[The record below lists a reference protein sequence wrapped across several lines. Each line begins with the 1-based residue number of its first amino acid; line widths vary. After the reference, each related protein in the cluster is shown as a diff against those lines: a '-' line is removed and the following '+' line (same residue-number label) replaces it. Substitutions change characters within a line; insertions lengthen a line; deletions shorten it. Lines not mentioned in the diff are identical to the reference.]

1 MKFYKM
7 WKSKGKD
14 ETMKNKKLRQLGKI
28 CAVSLALVMPLT
40 DALPYVTVATYA
52 EGEDQSGST
61 GGDTNPEDA
70 NTGGDTTPEDDNDGG
85 NTDPEGGNT
94 GGDTEPSK
102 DKLVIECAKEL
113 KREEQTTAYAKYMNT
128 DASKAG
134 KLTWESGDTS
144 IITVEGG
151 DNGTATLHAIKVG
164 TAKITVKLTGT
175 IDGNEYPIAEE
186 TFDVEVPQESTEVSL
201 LVENQNGKDE
211 DKGVD
216 VTEVKL
222 TAGNLQS
229 DATGK
234 VEFYVDGKLEGELA
248 KEVNKEE
255 VDYTYTAS
263 EKLKG
268 EHTFKVFYSGD
279 KNYVDSEK
287 EETKSYKQGTSMS
300 LSVHEDKGEDI
311 KSVVAVVSGLPS
323 DATGDITFC
332 VKKNDTVVKSESVDA
347 GQLIWTYTD
356 EDVLKGNYTFSAEY
370 SGNEEYVGCSKDDVE
385 VGPYRQNQKVNFE
398 ETTSEYKSE
407 IDSKNEPG
415 PIVGNLEN
423 GSYSKSIEY
432 KDDSLMIGDKTYD
445 IEKKNEKE
453 GKWEKV
459 TDKVSVEN
467 DKFTA
472 TEGGYYRVRVT
483 VGNKEPY
490 IKASSGYLYIYV
502 QDKIDLSKLTD
513 VKNATLKLDD
523 KVYDGTTKVTGT
535 YKVSLKEVKDVF
547 NIWTETTKTT
557 EIKDKDYVIFTVQ
570 GTVDVVNVKFGDDGK
585 VSSYDNQ
592 KIKITSA
599 TMETIEAASEQPTLK
614 DVDSEK
620 GVTPEETASL
630 TINRRPVTLGTNPVT
645 VTNTSTETTKAIVKA
660 FAKKEK
666 NIVKDDSDGN
676 DVGFVGEKEDKE
688 KLLNG
693 IGVTVDEDF
702 YYEADTVKG
711 EIKVKPDLTDLEG
724 DYKNYEL
731 NSASDEKLGKL
742 TVHNMEINDK
752 YLYDN
757 VNFTST
763 VQNQIYLVNNEK
775 EKTIYLGAGDLS
787 ATVNDNKFFNKVMFA
802 ENKEVAEKAEGSATY
817 TEDKIKYNESG
828 KRTVY
833 VYLTNDGKIC
843 SQSLAITYYVDVE
856 APTVSFTST
865 KGNSNNNEEKD
876 GISRFLST
884 ITFGIYGNNL
894 DNKADLSATVNDQP
908 DSNASG
914 IKKCSYTVISTD
926 EKEEIK
932 AADIKENYEKGK
944 IKFTEVENFKEGES
958 FNIPID
964 AKEGNYVALVYA
976 EDQVGNATIYASNG
990 IMVDVEKPSIYITLD
1005 DDSTINTEVPYTGD
1019 VNYKVTLND
1028 FNEETVNDD
1037 TVISGI
1043 KNYRVEESYINSE
1056 GKKEILETVDE
1067 TIAKSGEYYTKA
1079 DLKKLA
1085 KTYENTI
1092 SQESNNITITVTAT
1106 DQAGNKELISQ
1117 NLMIDKTAPVVETS
1131 ISSEASAKNG
1141 YYYNQDVTMTL
1152 KVTEK
1157 NFFTDKD
1164 HLTFDVVKNDGQ
1176 EGNGTYT
1183 GISLAEL
1190 KDNGIISNYEI
1201 YDDQDGL
1208 ADKTYTEGAKTYT
1221 NERVNTIV
1229 LSLNQDAEYT
1239 ITPHVT
1245 DLGGLSN
1252 EEADSDTKQHF
1263 VVDKTAPV
1271 ISVEYSPIEP
1281 GYSED
1286 SRAYTQE
1293 NVTAKITINE
1303 VNFYTSEK
1311 TFVTS
1316 DEMEQMNFAETRKVA
1331 LDGSV
1336 TSLVDQYKEAAENAD
1351 WSANGYVRTSSPIT
1365 FEEDANYIFG
1375 FTYTDLA
1382 GNVAVYDPSYFTV
1395 DDTAP
1400 TGEVTVDERK
1410 WASFLEKITF
1420 GIFKNTK
1427 YNVSMTSEDEIAGV
1441 KKTEYYKAYSEKT
1454 LEELENYENW
1464 EEYLDV
1470 FSVSPNEQFV
1480 IYEKI
1485 TDKADNV
1492 TYVSS
1497 DGVIADDT
1505 KPVINI
1511 SNKSTSRNGVF
1522 GGDVTLNIDVA
1533 DPEEGATYSGLE
1545 KVWYEVYSTGNMVNN
1560 KEEVLLDNSENKVK
1574 SNQTWNGDI
1583 VIPASQFNSNDVKV
1597 QAHAIDF
1604 SGNQYDSEVVEL
1616 KIDTTAPVASISFD
1630 NNNPLNGKYYNS
1642 TRTATITVKDRNFN
1656 PDEVS
1661 LNITNTHGTSA
1672 VVSGWSVDSSGT
1684 SDENVNTCT
1693 VAFTEDG
1700 DYTLNFSCV
1709 DLPGNQSNTITVD
1722 EFTID
1727 KTVPTI
1733 SVAFDNN
1740 SASNGK
1746 YYNAPRTATI
1756 TIVEHNF
1763 NGSDVQTAINAS
1775 LQASGITAPG
1785 VNGWTSTG
1793 DTNTAT
1799 VYFGTDGDYSFT
1811 VNYTDLAG
1819 NAATVATVD
1828 SFTIDQTKPEIEI
1841 FDIENKSAN
1850 NGTVAPGVKYSD
1862 VNYNSNGVELTITG
1876 CEHDKKVIDGTH
1888 TSIANGQSIKM
1899 ADFAHTED
1907 VDDIYTMHAKVTD
1920 MAGNST
1926 EKEVIFSVNRFGS
1939 TYYFGDDTKEFLNDY
1954 YHNQEEDLTVVEI
1967 NVDEIEVNGISAGHD
1982 GELSELK
1989 KGTDYEV
1996 KAGGNEASWK
2006 QYTYTINKE
2015 NFEKEGQYNITIDST
2030 DKATNKVNNKIKNA
2044 NIEFVID
2051 KTAPSVVVNGVENGK
2066 QYRSDS
2072 RDVDIAVSD
2081 NVAMGDMDVY
2091 VDDMDKAAKSYKSK
2105 ELVKKNGKVTYT
2117 LGSSDNWQNIQ
2128 VSVTDAAGNKAETEL
2143 CKVLVTSNVI
2153 VQFYRNTMA
2162 VVVTLVVLV
2171 GIALIIL
2178 LLAKR
2183 RRDEASEQ

>member
-1 MKFYKM
+1 
-7 WKSKGKD
+7 
-14 ETMKNKKLRQLGKI
+14 MKNKKLRQLGKI

-52 EGEDQSGST
+52 EGEEDQNSGGNSEGST
-61 GGDTNPEDA
+61 EPGG
-70 NTGGDTTPEDDNDGG
+70 GNDGG
-85 NTDPEGGNT
+85 EGT
-94 GGDTEPSK
+94 GGEGSIEVVPEIRECPDDFAYGESITVYPYIKDTETQMDAADVTWSASG
-102 DKLVIECAKEL
+102 VITIEKNSDGSATVKATKAGTGKITLIYKEL
-113 KREEQTTAYAKYMNT
+113 EKCTVSN
-128 DASKAG
+128 D
-134 KLTWESGDTS
+134 
-144 IITVEGG
+144 ITVNKAQPGLEFKIDKTEGT
-151 DNGTATLHAIKVG
+151 DVS
-164 TAKITVKLTGT
+164 TVKLTADQLPT
-175 IDGNEYPIAEE
+175 DP
-186 TFDVEVPQESTEVSL
+186 
-201 LVENQNGKDE
+201 
-211 DKGVD
+211 
-216 VTEVKL
+216 
-222 TAGNLQS
+222 
-229 DATGK
+229 TGK
-234 VEFYVDGKLEGELA
+234 VKFYVKKGEQPYKTYGDPVDVVKDEEKGIASIEYNQDGYLKGSYSFYAEYLEDDYYS
-248 KEVNKEE
+248 KIDSEE
-255 VDYTYTAS
+255 VTCKYKQSISSMILSVDPTKGNDTPSVLLKVTGLPEDTVGEIITFKNGEEILGTGIIEKNEANEVIATYEYKMESEKLYGQYDFNAYYPENDNYIECSSSVGGTYTKSQKVVFSEENSKETPVVVNLEDKSCKQQIIYDYTSVIKGNKTYKVYKQEKNGTSKWNPVSDEKVASVSDDIFTAS
-263 EKLKG
+263 ESG
-268 EHTFKVFYSGD
+268 FYKVQVSVEKD
-279 KNYVDSEK
+279 NY
-287 EETKSYKQGTSMS
+287 YK
-300 LSVHEDKGEDI
+300 
-311 KSVVAVVSGLPS
+311 
-323 DATGDITFC
+323 
-332 VKKNDTVVKSESVDA
+332 
-347 GQLIWTYTD
+347 
-356 EDVLKGNYTFSAEY
+356 
-370 SGNEEYVGCSKDDVE
+370 
-385 VGPYRQNQKVNFE
+385 
-398 ETTSEYKSE
+398 ETTS
-407 IDSKNEPG
+407 
-415 PIVGNLEN
+415 
-423 GSYSKSIEY
+423 
-432 KDDSLMIGDKTYD
+432 DDY
-445 IEKKNEKE
+445 
-453 GKWEKV
+453 
-459 TDKVSVEN
+459 
-467 DKFTA
+467 F
-472 TEGGYYRVRVT
+472 
-483 VGNKEPY
+483 
-490 IKASSGYLYIYV
+490 YIYV
-502 QDKIDLSKLTD
+502 QDKIDLSKLTS
-513 VKNATLKLDD
+513 VKGAELTLDE
-523 KVYDGTTKVTGT
+523 KVYDGTNAVTGT
-535 YKVSLKEVKDVF
+535 YTVPLDKVKDIF
-547 NIWTETTKTT
+547 NIWTGTTTGDTVVFKVEGTT
-557 EIKDKDYVIFTVQ
+557 
-570 GTVDVVNVKFGDDGK
+570 DVTDVCYKENN
-585 VSSYDNQ
+585 VSSYE
-592 KIKITSA
+592 KRKITITSV
-599 TMETIEAASEQPTLK
+599 TSTTIVDRTTTTTIDVTKEIPVDVAK
-614 DVDSEK
+614 D
-620 GVTPEETASL
+620 GVTPNAEAPL
-630 TINRRPVTLGTNPVT
+630 KIDPRPVTIRTNPVE
-645 VTNTSTETTKAIVKA
+645 VTNTSDKTTKELVEEEGE
-660 FAKKEK
+660 KEK
-666 NIVKDDSDGN
+666 EEGKEIVKDVSGGDN
-676 DVGFVGEKEDKE
+676 VGFVTTEEVKKED
-688 KLLNG
+688 LLNG
-693 IGVTVDEDF
+693 IGITVDEDF
-702 YYEADTVKG
+702 YYEEDNGKIRVR
-711 EIKVKPDLTDLEG
+711 PDFDNLKDELKD
-724 DYKNYEL
+724 DYKNYTLIEDSED
-731 NSASDEKLGKL
+731 NLGLL
-742 TVHNMEINDK
+742 TVTNMDIDVD
-752 YLYDN
+752 YIYDN
-757 VNFTST
+757 VTFNSSEP
-763 VQNQIYLVNNEK
+763 NQIYVVDDK
-775 EKTIYLGAGDLS
+775 KTFWLGAGDLS
-787 ATVNDNKFFNKVMFA
+787 TSVTDNKFFDGVMFTDKNWT
-802 ENKEVAEKAEGSATY
+802 EEGNATY
-817 TEDKIKYNESG
+817 KVNYDES
-828 KRTVY
+828 KQRTVY
-833 VYLTNDGKIC
+833 VYLTHNGAVC
-843 SQSLAITYYVDVE
+843 SKPLEITYYVDVKNP
-856 APTVSFTST
+856 AVTF
-865 KGNSNNNEEKD
+865 NSNHGHSKNNDVKTGVSDFLEK
-876 GISRFLST
+876 
-884 ITFGIYGNNL
+884 ITFGIYGNNS

-964 AKEGNYVALVYA
+964 AKKGSYVALVYA

-1208 ADKTYTEGAKTYT
+1208 VGKTYTEGTKTYT

-1293 NVTAKITINE
+1293 NVTAKITIDE

-1336 TSLVDQYKEAAENAD
+1336 TSLADQYKEAAENAD
-1351 WSANGYVRTSSPIT
+1351 WSTNGYVRTSSPIT

-1382 GNVAVYDPSYFTV
+1382 GNVTVYDPSYFTV

-1470 FSVSPNEQFV
+1470 FSVSPNEQFI

-1545 KVWYEVYSTGNMVNN
+1545 KVWYEVHSTGNMVNN

-1630 NNNPLNGKYYNS
+1630 NNNPLNGKYYNA

-1672 VVSGWSVDSSGT
+1672 AVSGWSVDSSGT

-1740 SASNGK
+1740 NASNGK

-1756 TIVEHNF
+1756 TVVEHNF

-1876 CEHDKKVIDGTH
+1876 CEHDKKVIDGIH

-1989 KGTDYEV
+1989 KGTDYKV

-2081 NVAMGDMDVY
+2081 NVAMGDMNVY

-2183 RRDEASEQ
+2183 RRDQASEQ

>member
-14 ETMKNKKLRQLGKI
+14 ETMRNKKLRQLGKI

-52 EGEDQSGST
+52 VEDENQS
-61 GGDTNPEDA
+61 
-70 NTGGDTTPEDDNDGG
+70 
-85 NTDPEGGNT
+85 GNT
-94 GGDTEPSK
+94 GGNTEQGGDDVKVEIPKIEGK
-102 DKLVIECAKEL
+102 DNFDYGTSITVTPKIYGYQMDAADADWSADGDITIEENSDGTATVKATRAGSGTITLTYKNYTSCTATKTITVNKATPAISFIYEGEERTDITTVGLVAML
-113 KREEQTTAYAKYMNT
+113 QDGAT
-128 DASKAG
+128 G
-134 KLTWESGDTS
+134 KIQFYVNGSESGDPVVVKNGAASYQYTP
-144 IITVEGG
+144 GG
-151 DNGTATLHAIKVG
+151 YLKGSYTFYA
-164 TAKITVKLTGT
+164 
-175 IDGNEYPIAEE
+175 EYLGDENYC
-186 TFDVEVPQESTEVSL
+186 DVESEHYSNTYNQSTEMELSIVDKEGSDKES
-201 LVENQNGKDE
+201 VEII
-211 DKGVD
+211 
-216 VTEVKL
+216 
-222 TAGNLQS
+222 A
-229 DATGK
+229 
-234 VEFYVDGKLEGELA
+234 
-248 KEVNKEE
+248 
-255 VDYTYTAS
+255 
-263 EKLKG
+263 
-268 EHTFKVFYSGD
+268 
-279 KNYVDSEK
+279 
-287 EETKSYKQGTSMS
+287 
-300 LSVHEDKGEDI
+300 
-311 KSVVAVVSGLPS
+311 SGLPEDAS
-323 DATGDITFC
+323 GRVVFKVNGKAIGIEEVENGQAACTYEDKNILKGNYSFEAIYSGNYEYKECTAKKMTGPYTQSQKVVFAEKSSDTLPLIGTLDEKGSYSKKIDYDKSSVIQGKKTYTIEKQSAKDTSKWEDVDEKTASISEGSFTTNKSGFYRVKVEVDATGDYL
-332 VKKNDTVVKSESVDA
+332 A
-347 GQLIWTYTD
+347 
-356 EDVLKGNYTFSAEY
+356 
-370 SGNEEYVGCSKDDVE
+370 
-385 VGPYRQNQKVNFE
+385 
-398 ETTSEYKSE
+398 TSDY
-407 IDSKNEPG
+407 
-415 PIVGNLEN
+415 
-423 GSYSKSIEY
+423 
-432 KDDSLMIGDKTYD
+432 
-445 IEKKNEKE
+445 
-453 GKWEKV
+453 
-459 TDKVSVEN
+459 
-467 DKFTA
+467 F
-472 TEGGYYRVRVT
+472 
-483 VGNKEPY
+483 
-490 IKASSGYLYIYV
+490 YIYV
-502 QDKIDLSKLTD
+502 QNQIDLSKLTN
-513 VKNATLKLDD
+513 VEGAALELDN
-523 KVYDGTTKVTGT
+523 KVYDGTYNVTGT
-535 YKVSLKEVKDVF
+535 YKVPLSDVKDEFNVWTGTTTDGDVVFTVKGTADVKDV
-547 NIWTETTKTT
+547 
-557 EIKDKDYVIFTVQ
+557 
-570 GTVDVVNVKFGDDGK
+570 NVSEDGN
-585 VSSYDNQ
+585 VSSYSNQ
-592 KIKITSA
+592 KIKITKVTETEIPGA
-599 TMETIEAASEQPTLK
+599 TNIPVVK
-614 DVDSEK
+614 VDE
-620 GVTPEETASL
+620 VTPTATDSL
-630 TINRRPVTLGTNPVT
+630 MISKRPVTLGTQTGEEGNKLKI
-645 VTNTSTETTKAIVKA
+645 TNNSSETTKELVEKKKGLVVDVSTGDNTGFLDKDKNTLLSKIKITVDQDYYYESNNKDKVKVTPVLNELGDDFKNYKLSQAADDKLANLEVTNMTVDAAYIYENVA
-660 FAKKEK
+660 FNTNTNQYYSFTE
-666 NIVKDDSDGN
+666 N
-676 DVGFVGEKEDKE
+676 DKITGFVVG
-688 KLLNG
+688 G
-693 IGVTVDEDF
+693 G
-702 YYEADTVKG
+702 
-711 EIKVKPDLTDLEG
+711 DLTATKKGTVSCFDG
-724 DYKNYEL
+724 V
-731 NSASDEKLGKL
+731 KL
-742 TVHNMEINDK
+742 
-752 YLYDN
+752 
-757 VNFTST
+757 
-763 VQNQIYLVNNEK
+763 
-775 EKTIYLGAGDLS
+775 AGEED
-787 ATVNDNKFFNKVMFA
+787 
-802 ENKEVAEKAEGSATY
+802 ENKGTNPY
-817 TEDKIKYNESG
+817 TQVDYNSSG
-828 KRTVY
+828 ERTIY
-833 VYLTNDGKIC
+833 VYLTNNEKIC
-843 SQSLAITYYVDVE
+843 SKPVKLTYYTDVDEPV
-856 APTVSFTST
+856 VSFESDANEGSTSR
-865 KGNSNNNEEKD
+865 KGHSKNNKLEDNDKGENVID
-876 GISRFLST
+876 NFLSA
-884 ITFGIYGNNL
+884 ITFGIYGNKEEKNKINL
-894 DNKADLSATVNDQP
+894 KSSVEDIP
-908 DSNASG
+908 DKNASG
-914 IKKCSYTVISTD
+914 IKSVSYAVISTTD
-926 EKEEIK
+926 TEKITGSEIKKIYENGKEE
-932 AADIKENYEKGK
+932 
-944 IKFTEVENFKEGES
+944 FTSVEVEEGKS
-958 FNIPID
+958 FNIPVEN
-964 AKEGNYVALVYA
+964 EGTYVALVYA

-990 IMVDVEKPSIYITLD
+990 IMVEVEKPTIKITLD
-1005 DDSTINTEVPYTGD
+1005 DEKGTAINSETPYSKD
-1019 VNYKVTLND
+1019 VDYRV
-1028 FNEETVNDD
+1028 TVNDYSD
-1037 TVISGI
+1037 KVTEASEKEIEKTVISGI
-1043 KNYRVEESYINSE
+1043 KEYTVRVTYIDDEGKEQSLHVYTKKVSSDESYYSLDDLKDLKDTYE
-1056 GKKEILETVDE
+1056 GK
-1067 TIAKSGEYYTKA
+1067 
-1079 DLKKLA
+1079 
-1085 KTYENTI
+1085 I
-1092 SQESNNITITVTAT
+1092 SEESNNITITVDAV
-1106 DQAGNKELISQ
+1106 DQAGNERTVSQ

-1208 ADKTYTEGAKTYT
+1208 VGKTYTEGTKTYT

-1252 EEADSDTKQHF
+1252 EEEDSDTEQHF

-1293 NVTAKITINE
+1293 NVTAKITIDE

-1316 DEMEQMNFAETRKVA
+1316 DEMEQMNFGETKKVA

-1336 TSLVDQYKEAAENAD
+1336 TSLKNQYKKATENAD

-1382 GNVAVYDPSYFTV
+1382 GNEAVYAPVYFTV

-1400 TGEVTVDERK
+1400 EGTVSIDERS

-1427 YNVSMTSEDEIAGV
+1427 YNVSLTSQDATAGV
-1441 KKTEYYKAYSEKT
+1441 KKTEYYKAYSEKS
-1454 LEELENYENW
+1454 LDELKAYKNW
-1464 EEYLDV
+1464 KDYSEV

-1497 DGVIADDT
+1497 DGAIADDT

-1511 SNKSTSRNGVF
+1511 TNKSTARNGVF

-1533 DPEEGATYSGLE
+1533 DPEAGATFSGLE
-1545 KVWYEVYSTGNMVNN
+1545 KVWYEVHSTGNVVNS
-1560 KEEVLLDNSENKVK
+1560 KEEVLVDNSGHKVK
-1574 SNQTWNGDI
+1574 GNQTWNGNI

-1597 QAHAIDF
+1597 QVHALDF

-1616 KIDTTAPVASISFD
+1616 KIDTTAPVATITFD
-1630 NNNPLNGKYYNS
+1630 NNSPLNGKYYNA
-1642 TRTATITVKDRNFN
+1642 TRTATITVKERNFN

-1672 VVSGWSVDSSGT
+1672 VVSGWTVDSSGT

-1700 DYTLNFSCV
+1700 DYTMSFSCV
-1709 DLPGNQSNTITVD
+1709 DLPGNQSNTVTVD

-1740 SASNGK
+1740 NASNGK

-1756 TIVEHNF
+1756 TVVEHNF
-1763 NGSDVQTAINAS
+1763 NGSEVQTAINAS

-1785 VNGWTSTG
+1785 VNGWTSSG

-1828 SFTIDQTKPEIEI
+1828 SFTIDQTKPEVEI

-1862 VNYNSNGVELTITG
+1862 VNYNSSGVELTITG
-1876 CEHDKKVIDGTH
+1876 CEHEKKAIDGSR

-1989 KGTDYEV
+1989 KGTDYKV

-2081 NVAMGDMDVY
+2081 NVAMGDMNVY

-2183 RRDEASEQ
+2183 RRDQASGQ

>member
-1 MKFYKM
+1 
-7 WKSKGKD
+7 
-14 ETMKNKKLRQLGKI
+14 MKNKKLRQWGKI

-40 DALPYVTVATYA
+40 DVLPYVTVATYA
-52 EGEDQSGST
+52 EEEEPSGST
-61 GGDTNPEDA
+61 GG
-70 NTGGDTTPEDDNDGG
+70 NTEPGGGDAGDIESGGEDI
-85 NTDPEGGNT
+85 
-94 GGDTEPSK
+94 GGDETQEPSK
-102 DKLVIECAKEL
+102 DELDIKCVSSLERGTTTVAKVTY
-113 KREEQTTAYAKYMNT
+113 KGT
-128 DASKAG
+128 DYSSEFG
-134 KLTWESGDTS
+134 TLTWESNNTEA
-144 IITVEGG
+144 ITIEPGE
-151 DNGTATLHAIKVG
+151 NGTATLSAKKAGRATIK
-164 TAKITVKLTGT
+164 VKLTG
-175 IDGNEYPIAEE
+175 ILDEGKYKEKS
-186 TFDVEVPQESTEVSL
+186 FDVSVSKEITNVGL
-201 LVENQNGKDE
+201 TVENQDGKDN
-211 DKGVD
+211 VN
-216 VTEVKL
+216 VTKVKL
-222 TAGNLQS
+222 TADDLPS
-229 DATGK
+229 DAEGK
-234 VEFYVDGKLEGELA
+234 VKFYVDSTE
-248 KEVNKEE
+248 EE
-255 VDYTYTAS
+255 VVDKKAGETSVNYIYEAD
-263 EKLKG
+263 EALKG
-268 EHTFKVFYSGD
+268 KHNFNVFYTGD
-279 KNYVDSEK
+279 ENYIYSEK
-287 EETKSYKQGTSMS
+287 EENISYKQSTSMN
-300 LSVHEDKGEDI
+300 LSVNVDKGDDI
-311 KSVVAVVSGLPS
+311 KSVVAIVSGLPS
-323 DATGDITFC
+323 NATGDISFC
-332 VKKNDTVVKSESVDA
+332 VKKNGTVVKSESVDVKDA
-347 GQLIWTYTD
+347 QKGWTYTD

-370 SGNEEYVGCSKDDVE
+370 YGNEEYVGCSKDDVE
-385 VGPYRQNQKVNFE
+385 VGPYRQNQKVNFK

-407 IDSKNEPG
+407 TDSRNEPG
-415 PIVGNLEN
+415 PIVGNLEK

-432 KDDSLMIGDKTYD
+432 VDSLMIGDKTYE
-445 IEKKNEKE
+445 IEKKNEE

-459 TDKVSVEN
+459 TDKVNVEN

-472 TEGGYYRVRVT
+472 TEGGYYRVKVT
-483 VGNKEPY
+483 VGEKENY

-502 QDKIDLSKLTD
+502 QDEIDLSKLTD
-513 VKNATLKLDD
+513 VEGATLELEG
-523 KVYDGTTKVTGT
+523 KVYDGTENVSGT
-535 YKVSLKEVKDVF
+535 YTVPLKEIKNKF
-547 NIWTETTKTT
+547 NIWTGDKADGEVVFDVTGKVANVVDAGTYSVNKIEIDSIGINKEKTPDV
-557 EIKDKDYVIFTVQ
+557 EVILDDAKGQTV
-570 GTVDVVNVKFGDDGK
+570 TVDK
-585 VSSYDNQ
+585 
-592 KIKITSA
+592 A
-599 TMETIEAASEQPTLK
+599 T
-614 DVDSEK
+614 
-620 GVTPEETASL
+620 SL
-630 TINRRPVTLGTNPVT
+630 TIKKRPVILGTKDDKDNKDVE
-645 VTNTSTETTKAIVKA
+645 VTNDHDKTTKELV
-660 FAKKEK
+660 ET
-666 NIVKDDSDGN
+666 VKDKVK
-676 DVGFVGEKEDKE
+676 DVSVGDNTGFVAKEKE
-688 KLLNG
+688 KLLAG
-693 IGVTVDEDF
+693 IGVTVTDDF
-702 YYEADTVKG
+702 YYESDNGNVR
-711 EIKVKPDLTDLEG
+711 VRPNLEKLG
-724 DYKNYEL
+724 DDYKNYDISVAE
-731 NSASDEKLGKL
+731 DKLCFLKV
-742 TVHNMEINDK
+742 TNMTIDAK

-757 VNFTST
+757 VDFTST
-763 VQNQIYLVNNEK
+763 VQNQIYVVNNEN
-775 EKTIYLGAGDLS
+775 EKTFYLGAGDLS
-787 ATVNDNKFFNKVMFA
+787 ASRKNDQNVYFNGVMFTDKDTA
-802 ENKEVAEKAEGSATY
+802 TDGNSTYSVDYSEGSG
-817 TEDKIKYNESG
+817 E
-828 KRTVY
+828 RTVY
-833 VYLTNDGKIC
+833 IYLTNNGKVC
-843 SQSLAITYYVDVE
+843 SQPLEITYYVDVE
-856 APTVSFTST
+856 APTVNFTST
-865 KGNSNNNEEKD
+865 KGNSKNNEEKD
-876 GISRFLST
+876 GISQFLST
-884 ITFGIYGNNL
+884 ITFGIYGNK
-894 DNKADLSATVNDQP
+894 DSKADLSASVNDKP
-908 DSNASG
+908 EKNASASG
-914 IKKCSYTVISTD
+914 IKNCSYTVISTD
-926 EKEEIK
+926 DKKEITAANIKEE
-932 AADIKENYEKGK
+932 YEKGK
-944 IKFTEVENFKEGES
+944 IEFTTVENFKEGEK

-964 AKEGNYVALVYA
+964 DKEGTYVALVYA

-1005 DDSTINTEVPYTGD
+1005 DDSASTINTEIPYKGD
-1019 VNYKVTLND
+1019 VDYRVTLND
-1028 FNEETVNDD
+1028 FKGKTAEDSD
-1037 TVISGI
+1037 SKVISGI
-1043 KNYRVEESYINSE
+1043 KDYTVEVSYINSD
-1056 GKKEILETVDE
+1056 GKKEILKTVDE
-1067 TIAKSGEYYTKA
+1067 TIANAESYYTK
-1079 DLKKLA
+1079 DQLEKLA
-1085 KTYENTI
+1085 KTYTDTI
-1092 SQESNNITITVTAT
+1092 TQESNNITITVTAT
-1106 DQAGNKELISQ
+1106 DQANNQETISQ

-1141 YYYNQDVTMTL
+1141 YYYNQDVTMTV

-1157 NFFTDKD
+1157 NFYIDKE

-1183 GISLAEL
+1183 GLSLAEL
-1190 KDNGIISNYEI
+1190 KDNGIISSYEI
-1201 YDDQDGL
+1201 YDDQAGL
-1208 ADKTYTEGAKTYT
+1208 VDKTYEEGSKTYT

-1229 LSLNQDAEYT
+1229 LTLNQDAEYT
-1239 ITPHVT
+1239 ITPHCT
-1245 DLGGLSN
+1245 DLAGISN

-1271 ISVEYSPIEP
+1271 ISVDYSPIIP
-1281 GYSED
+1281 GSSED

-1293 NVTAKITINE
+1293 NVTAKITIDE

-1311 TFVTS
+1311 QFVTS
-1316 DEMEQMNFAETRKVA
+1316 DEMEQMNFEETKKLA
-1331 LDGSV
+1331 LDGSI
-1336 TSLVDQYKEAAENAD
+1336 TSLEDQYKEAVENAD

-1382 GNVAVYDPSYFTV
+1382 GNVAVYDPVYFTV

-1400 TGEVTVDERK
+1400 TGSVTVDERS

-1454 LEELENYENW
+1454 LEEIENYDGW

-1511 SNKSTSRNGVF
+1511 TNKSTSRNGVF
-1522 GGDVTLNIDVA
+1522 GGDVTLNIDVQ
-1533 DPEEGATYSGLE
+1533 DPEEGATYSGIE
-1545 KVWYEVYSTGNMVNN
+1545 KIWYEVHSTGNMVSN
-1560 KEEVLLDNSENKVK
+1560 KEEVLVDNSDNKVK
-1574 SNQTWNGDI
+1574 GNQTWNGDI

-1616 KIDTTAPVASISFD
+1616 KIDTTAPVATISFD
-1630 NNNPLNGKYYNS
+1630 NNSPLNGKYYNA

-1672 VVSGWSVDSSGT
+1672 IVSGWSVDSSGT

-1700 DYTLNFSCV
+1700 DYTLSFSCV

-1740 SASNGK
+1740 NVSNGK
-1746 YYNAPRTATI
+1746 YYNAARTATI
-1756 TIVEHNF
+1756 TVVEHNF

-1876 CEHDKKVIDGTH
+1876 CEHDKKAVDGTR
-1888 TSIANGQSIKM
+1888 TSISNGQSIKM

-1954 YHNQEEDLTVVEI
+1954 YHNEEEDLTVVEI
-1967 NVDEIEVNGISAGHD
+1967 NVDEIELNGISAGHN
-1982 GELSELK
+1982 GELSDLK
-1989 KGTDYEV
+1989 KGTDYKV
-1996 KAGGNEASWK
+1996 KASGNEASWK

-2066 QYRSDS
+2066 QYRTDS
-2072 RDVDIAVSD
+2072 RDVDITVSD
-2081 NVAMGDMDVY
+2081 NVAVGDMDVY

-2105 ELVKKNGKVTYT
+2105 ELVKENGKVTYT

-2162 VVVTLVVLV
+2162 VVITLVVLV

-2183 RRDEASEQ
+2183 RRDKASEQ